1 MNDDKRDLA
10 LLQQDNASPSAEH
23 DKAVFIAIDKASDRI
38 TARTRPNARLRW
50 ISIPLALAASILL
63 LPFWLGDR
71 GETLRESAG
80 NSTVTPPNAAELSAA
95 PIEFRWTRQ
104 PGASGYRVILRD
116 SSGTQ
121 LANATAEQTN
131 NYFVL
136 SDDMVRQIRPGGTYF
151 WSVIVD
157 DSSQQQLGPYWFSV
171 TQRANLDAQ

>member
-10 LLQQDNASPSAEH
+10 LLQQEGASPSAEH
-23 DKAVFIAIDKASDRI
+23 DKAVLMAIDKASDRI
-38 TARTRPNARLRW
+38 MARTKPNARLRW

-71 GETLRESAG
+71 SDTLRESAG
-80 NSTVTPPNAAELSAA
+80 ISAVTPPNAAELAAA
-95 PIEFRWTRQ
+95 PIEFRWTPQ
-104 PGASGYRVILRD
+104 QGAPGYRVILRD
-116 SSGTQ
+116 SSGKQIADVTS
-121 LANATAEQTN
+121 EQTN

-136 SDDMVRQIRPGGTYF
+136 NDEMVRQIRPGDTYF

-171 TQRANLDAQ
+171 TQQASFDAQ